1 MYMNNVDD
9 VCHLHFT
16 MAAIMDAPF
25 LFPCA
30 SHAKRHSHTTK
41 PDGAFLAASGIRQ
54 HYKRPDAAAREIAA
68 FFAGNRLD
76 WRGGKA

>member
-1 MYMNNVDD
+1 MGA
-9 VCHLHFT
+9 L
-16 MAAIMDAPF
+16 F

-30 SHAKRHSHTTK
+30 SHAERHSHTTK
-41 PDGAFLAASGIRQ
+41 PDAAFLAASGIRP

-68 FFAGNRLD
+68 FFAGSRLD